1 MRAAIASLS
10 SPKYYRGM
18 DAMQE
23 DAVQTALRTF
33 GLSADD
39 QAVSVELVAGQ
50 NTALARV
57 NIVEDAVVEHDA
69 RHVPG
74 YDLIDSD
81 VTGHAVFERGFER
94 LDVFTANRRPLE
106 NVFGVDLVYLN
117 TTRQNVVMVQ
127 YKMLEPVKRKGSE
140 SDWVYRP
147 DANLDSETKR
157 MRKFAKAHPPGSF
170 EYRLNPQVFYLK
182 FVKRDGALRNAG
194 IIMPV
199 DHFEQ
204 VCADPAYKGPRG
216 GLRLSFETLGGR
228 YLRQGPFLDLIRSG
242 YIGAHAETTAHL
254 RTLVQAIVRGDR
266 ALVAAIQSGI
276 EDDDQEDETEM
287 MPFLDQDN

>member
-1 MRAAIASLS
+1 MASLT

-18 DAMQE
+18 PAVQE
-23 DAVQTALRTF
+23 DAVQTALRAF

-39 QAVSVELVAGQ
+39 QAISVELVSGQ
-50 NTALARV
+50 DTALARV

-81 VTGHAVFERGFER
+81 VTGHAVFERGPER
-94 LDVFTANRRPLE
+94 LDVFTANKRPLE
-106 NVFGVDLVYLN
+106 KVFGVDLVYLN

-127 YKMLEPVKRKGSE
+127 YKMLEPVEGKNDDK
-140 SDWVYRP
+140 DWVYRP
-147 DANLDSETKR
+147 DRNLDSEITR
-157 MRKFAKAHPPGSF
+157 MRKFAKAHPPGAF

-194 IIMPV
+194 IIMPI
-199 DHFEQ
+199 DHFDQ
-204 VCADPAYKGPRG
+204 VRADPACKGPKG
-216 GLRLSFETLGGR
+216 GLRLTFETLGGR

-254 RTLVQAIVRGDR
+254 STLVRSIVRGNR
-266 ALVAAIQSGI
+266 ALVAAIQSRTREEEDSE
-276 EDDDQEDETEM
+276 EDDHAAAFMEDS
-287 MPFLDQDN
+287 